1 MSRSSDKPR
10 VGFLGVGWIGRHR
23 MQGIID
29 ADAVEIVALA
39 DPSPEMKEEAAKLAP
54 NAAIGETLEDV
65 LAHGLDGLVIATPSA
80 LHAAQSITA
89 LQAGVS
95 VFCQKPLGRSARE
108 VQAVVDAARDA
119 DRLLGVD
126 FSYRF
131 TAGVRAIRDLV
142 QSGELGDI
150 RAIDLTFHNAYGPGK
165 PWFHDRQLSGGGC
178 LIDLG
183 VHLIDL
189 ALWVLDFP
197 EVSDVRG
204 HLSADGKLLEA
215 NAEAVEDYAVA
226 SFRLGTGTIVR
237 IACSWQLQA
246 GQEAVISAAFY
257 GAQGGAEL
265 RNVNGSFYDFTAER
279 YRGTTRETLVSPPDE
294 WGVRAAQ
301 DWACRLAAGG
311 RFDPQCERITDVS
324 KVLDR
329 IYGIV

>member
-1 MSRSSDKPR
+1 MSAAKPR

-29 ADAVEIVALA
+29 TGVVEVVALA
-39 DPSPEMKEEAAKLAP
+39 DPSPEMTDEAAKLVP
-54 NAAIGETLEDV
+54 GAAIGTTLDDV
-65 LAHGLDGLVIATPSA
+65 LAQDLDGLVIATPSA
-80 LHAAQSITA
+80 LHADQSIAA
-89 LQAGVS
+89 LKAGVA

-108 VQAVVDAARDA
+108 VQAVIDAARDA

-131 TAGVRAIRDLV
+131 TAGVQAIRDLV
-142 QSGELGDI
+142 RGGELGDI

-165 PWFHDRQLSGGGC
+165 PWFYDRSLSGGGC

-197 EVSDVRG
+197 EVSDVSG
-204 HLSADGKLLEA
+204 HLLSDGKLLQA
-215 NAEAVEDYAVA
+215 NPEAVEDYAVA

-265 RNVNGSFYDFTAER
+265 RNVNGSFYDFTAKR
-279 YRGTTRETLVSPPDE
+279 FRGTSSETLVSPPDE
-294 WGVRAAQ
+294 WGVRAAK
-301 DWACRLAAGG
+301 DWAQRLA
-311 RFDPQCERITDVS
+311 RSKSFDQQAERIVDVS
-324 KVLDR
+324 RVLDR
-329 IYGIV
+329 IYGIT

>member
-1 MSRSSDKPR
+1 MNAAKQR
-10 VGFLGVGWIGRHR
+10 VGFLGVGWIGRQR

-29 ADAVEIVALA
+29 TGVVEVVALA
-39 DPSPEMKEEAAKLAP
+39 DPSPEMTDEAAKLVP
-54 NAAIGETLEDV
+54 GAAIGAMLDDV
-65 LAHGLDGLVIATPSA
+65 LAQDLDGLVIATPSA
-80 LHAAQSITA
+80 LHADQSIAA
-89 LQAGVS
+89 LKAGVA

-108 VQAVVDAARDA
+108 VQAVIDAARDA

-131 TAGVRAIRDLV
+131 TAGVQAIRELV
-142 QSGELGDI
+142 QGGELGDI

-165 PWFHDRQLSGGGC
+165 PWFYDRSLSGGGC

-197 EVSDVRG
+197 EVSDVSG
-204 HLSADGKLLEA
+204 HLLSDGKLLHA
-215 NAEAVEDYAVA
+215 NPEAVEDYAVA
-226 SFRLGTGTIVR
+226 SFRLGTSTIVR

-265 RNVNGSFYDFTAER
+265 RNVDGSFYDFTAKR
-279 YRGTTRETLVSPPDE
+279 FRGTSSETLVSPPDE

-301 DWACRLAAGG
+301 DWAERLA
-311 RFDPQCERITDVS
+311 RSKSFDHQAERIVDVS
-324 KVLDR
+324 RVLDR
-329 IYGIV
+329 IYGIT

>member
-1 MSRSSDKPR
+1 MSLAKPR

-29 ADAVEIVALA
+29 TDAVEVVAVA
-39 DPSPEMKEEAAKLAP
+39 DPSAEMVIEASRLAP
-54 NAAIGETLEDV
+54 DAIIGTTLEDV
-65 LAHGLDGLVIATPSA
+65 LAHRLDGLVIATPSA
-80 LHAAQSITA
+80 QHAEQSIAA
-89 LQAGVS
+89 LQAGVA

-108 VQAVVDAARDA
+108 VNAIIDAARDA

-131 TAGVRAIRDLV
+131 TAGVQAIRDLV
-142 QSGELGDI
+142 RGGDLGDI

-165 PWFHDRQLSGGGC
+165 PWFYDRQLSGGGC

-197 EVSDVRG
+197 EVSDVSG
-204 HLSADGKLLEA
+204 HLLADGKLLGA
-215 NAEAVEDYAVA
+215 NPQQVEDYAVA
-226 SFRLGTGTIVR
+226 SFRLGAGTIVR
-237 IACSWQLQA
+237 IACSWQLHA

-265 RNVNGSFYDFTAER
+265 RNVGGSFYDFTAKR
-279 YRGTTRETLVSPPDE
+279 FSGTSSETLVSPPDE
-294 WGVRAAQ
+294 WGVRAVQ
-301 DWACRLAAGG
+301 DWALRLGRG
-311 RFDPQCERITDVS
+311 ERFDPESERIADVS
-324 KVLDR
+324 AVLDR
-329 IYGIV
+329 IYGIS

>member
-1 MSRSSDKPR
+1 MSAAKPR

-29 ADAVEIVALA
+29 TGAVDVVAVA
-39 DPSPEMKEEAAKLAP
+39 DPSFEMTDEAAKLVP
-54 NAAIGETLEDV
+54 GAAIGTTLEDV
-65 LAHGLDGLVIATPSA
+65 LAQDLDGLVIATPSA
-80 LHAAQSITA
+80 LHADQSIAA
-89 LQAGVS
+89 LKAGVA

-108 VQAVVDAARDA
+108 VQAVIDAARGA
-119 DRLLGVD
+119 DRLIGVD

-131 TAGVRAIRDLV
+131 TAGVQAIRKLV
-142 QSGELGDI
+142 QGGELGDI
-150 RAIDLTFHNAYGPGK
+150 LAIDLTFHNAYGPGK
-165 PWFHDRQLSGGGC
+165 PWFYDRTLSGGGC

-197 EVSDVRG
+197 DVSDVSG
-204 HLSADGKLLEA
+204 HLLSDGKLLQA
-215 NAEAVEDYAVA
+215 NPEAVEDYAVA
-226 SFRLGTGTIVR
+226 SFRLSTGTIVR

-265 RNVNGSFYDFTAER
+265 RNVDGSFYDFTAKR
-279 YRGTTRETLVSPPDE
+279 FRGTSSETLVSPPDE

-301 DWACRLAAGG
+301 DWAQRLA
-311 RFDPQCERITDVS
+311 RSKSFDRQAERIVDVS
-324 KVLDR
+324 RVLDS
-329 IYGIV
+329 IYGNT

>member
-1 MSRSSDKPR
+1 MSAGKPR

-29 ADAVEIVALA
+29 TNAVDVVAVA
-39 DPSPEMKEEAAKLAP
+39 DPSPEMTEEAGKLAP
-54 NAAIGETLEDV
+54 NAALGATLGDV
-65 LAHGLDGLVIATPSA
+65 LAHDLDGLVVATPSA
-80 LHAAQSITA
+80 LHAEQSIVA
-89 LQAGVS
+89 LRAGVA

-108 VQAVVDAARDA
+108 VQAVIDAARQA

-131 TAGVRAIRDLV
+131 TAGVQAIRTLV

-165 PWFHDRQLSGGGC
+165 QWFYDRQLSGGGC

-197 EVSDVRG
+197 EVSDVSG
-204 HLSADGKLLEA
+204 HLLSDGKLLEA
-215 NAEAVEDYAVA
+215 NPEAVEDYAVA
-226 SFRLGTGTIVR
+226 SFRLGTGTLVR
-237 IACSWQLQA
+237 IACSWQLPA
-246 GQEAVISAAFY
+246 GQEAVIAAAFY
-257 GAQGGAEL
+257 GAHGGAEL
-265 RNVNGSFYDFTAER
+265 RNVNGSFYDFTASR
-279 YRGTTRETLVSPPDE
+279 FRGTQSETLVSPPDE

-301 DWACRLAAGG
+301 DWAVRLAADR
-311 RFDPQCERITDVS
+311 RFNPQAERIVDVS
-324 KVLDR
+324 RVLDR
-329 IYGIV
+329 IYGIQ